1 MNKEKVYYKFIFP
14 THENIKTSSVNALI
28 SAEHY
33 ENGYVKTYEELSSQ
47 VKSYIDY
54 YLTIPKYFDLR
65 VYRDDPYGDNDISGW
80 QREGGGFSLIVSHS
94 PEVNNTNVMQ
104 SWTKFSLGGKTIYCS
119 IIVSSGNFYYNFNL
133 PEEVL
138 VKSNLRDSIVS
149 GRFHQNWY
157 LTAEES
163 AAYNAA
169 GYGIFP
175 VDREKMVFNTQYFK
189 NGFHY
194 SVRNS
199 DYVQPPML
207 YTDLKEDLKKDFLD
221 LEVTRRILY
230 NYSGI
235 TPTRDIP
242 KVVDPEYTGSSTHL
256 SYDPPQ
262 EYIDR
267 PPMPIKYWL
276 LRDALNDRD
285 PYGDCE
291 TALVMWVADSDP
303 SDIPD
308 DDPNIVSRLRG
319 LHWKQYA
326 IPISVRCCKENGE
339 YNTKR
344 FVISYPNVPESGTY
358 KGREYSYKHRFHTRR
373 NEDYDSR
380 TLKEALYLP
389 DLIEYSNNYILTYQ
403 NIRYTNNT
411 FSSVFDIQKY
421 LFNKLPSSALQSLY
435 VRKNYRTSTTGMNM
449 QCYYI
454 RVDNPDETVYKI
466 NTSLNISIAEANN
479 TSVIFKPNEHI
490 LQEDYQDKWT
500 LLNEDWI
507 DNSATVKSAI
517 NNNWF
522 ITLFSSDDSRIDQ
535 KHGVITLVNSRSLKE
550 LLESLTSKD
559 WTHLYLSSLGI
570 SYECNWPTTDNSF
583 YHIGSAEDPCYPLGL
598 LDGHI
603 RIGSTT
609 YGRNTGNGVVIGF
622 KNVYDYRHEDLH
634 HFKYNSSTE
643 EYELQASG
651 NSSLD
656 YTVYIM
662 DYS

>member
-235 TPTRDIP
+235 TSTRDIP
-242 KVVDPEYTGSSTHL
+242 KVVDPEYTGPNTHL

-291 TALVMWVADSDP
+291 TVLVMWVADSDP

-308 DDPNIVSRLRG
+308 GNVTALRS
-319 LHWKQYA
+319 LNWEQYA
-326 IPISVRCCKENGE
+326 IPISVRCCRENGE

-373 NEDYDSR
+373 NEEYDSR

-435 VRKNYRTSTTGMNM
+435 VRKNYRTPTTGMNT

-466 NTSLNISIAEANN
+466 NTSLNVSIAEANN
-479 TSVIFKPNEHI
+479 IGVIFKPNEHI

-583 YHIGSAEDPCYPLGL
+583 YHIGSTEDPCYPLGL

>member
-94 PEVNNTNVMQ
+94 PEVNNANVMQ
-104 SWTKFSLGGKTIYCS
+104 SWTKFSVGGKTIYCS

-149 GRFHQNWY
+149 GRFHENWY

-207 YTDLKEDLKKDFLD
+207 YTDLREDLKKDFLD

-242 KVVDPEYTGSSTHL
+242 KVVDPEYTGPNTHL

-291 TALVMWVADSDP
+291 TVLVMWVADRDP
-303 SDIPD
+303 K
-308 DDPNIVSRLRG
+308 NITDGNVTALRS
-319 LHWKQYA
+319 LNWEQYA

-344 FVISYPNVPESGTY
+344 FVISYPNIPESGTY
-358 KGREYSYKHRFHTRR
+358 KGTEYSYKHRFHTRR
-373 NEDYDSR
+373 NEEYDSR
-380 TLKEALYLP
+380 ILKEALYLP

-411 FSSVFDIQKY
+411 FSSMFDIQKY

-435 VRKNYRTSTTGMNM
+435 VRKNYRSSTAGMNM

-454 RVDNPDETVYKI
+454 RVDNPYETVYKI
-466 NTSLNISIAEANN
+466 NTSLNVSIAEANN
-479 TSVIFKPNEHI
+479 TGVIFKPNEHI

-550 LLESLTSKD
+550 LLESLTSRD